1 MKRFL
6 KNSYFAIIIA
16 FIYAPIVAMVVLSF
30 NGGETTLGW
39 EGFSFRWYS
48 RMFSDSP
55 FLKSIFTSIFV
66 AVVSTIVSV
75 IIGTLAAIG
84 LSKTKRATR
93 NKWYSIANVPLINAD
108 VVTAVSLMIV
118 FLLSGLKFG
127 ILTLI
132 MAHISFNV
140 PYVLITVMPRLRKID
155 PSLIDASYDLGAK
168 NHQVMFKVIIP
179 ILKPAII
186 TASAI
191 AFAMSFDDFIISY
204 FTGGDQTNISTF
216 IYTAKKIK
224 PFVFAFGTGL
234 VAIIAICIITWNAIV
249 IYKQYKTETKQKI
262 QNNTYKLKELSKL
275 NKELEN
281 LKDILNNKTIIK
293 TSFRLSLWFKYFIL
307 KFRLFIFKAN
317 NYDKKISKLQWKQ
330 YKLKSKIGKEKRYEV
345 RLKKANK
352 KLNQLNKQLS
362 KTTDVKKAAK
372 LTLQIQNLEE
382 KIEFLE
388 DKIEVIKEREKTASL
403 KIKKIKAKIRT
414 LKKELKQEKDPS
426 KKLVEWYKNK
436 INYLEEWIIEL
447 EEGKDH
453 YKLRMVVEKLRDF
466 QDVRKNKI
474 NELTDK
480 IDEVLTRIYKKVL
493 ITNQIDLKIQMC
505 DDQEQIQHLEEE
517 KQKLISN
524 FETKY
529 QNKIDKKQIQLNKL
543 TEHVINLQ
551 KKLLIKNQS
560 KYHAQSFIARTWKT
574 FSVVILTAGAFSG
587 LTTAYVLNNTYD
599 LIVANWGEY
608 IDEELIEK
616 FEKENNKKISYQ
628 TYDSN
633 ENLYNKIQTVGYDVM
648 VPSDY
653 MIQRLANEGRIQKL
667 DYSKLN
673 VWGTFKDRS
682 GTEITFNKP
691 EDGTEENKDENLT
704 LMSTEE
710 NTDQENNSNSES
722 SEEKKEPK
730 QIQTPLLETMVK
742 SEVRLI
748 ERELEENK
756 DDKEQD
762 SEAEYLNTDSIIDY
776 AVPYL
781 WGDMSI
787 IVNPTQENK
796 QFLKK
801 QGVEFI
807 DGTNETEIKNSTL
820 SWEILWEAAK
830 AGKNVVLNNDPK
842 NIFMIGAQRVGQ
854 IVNIESKEVV
864 DEAAK
869 YVEDLVRNPNVSLN
883 GDDLIDKAT
892 IGNFDFAFMYNGDAA
907 TANTLRDEE
916 GDPIGGTKGYIF
928 GRPNKK
934 HEVEVDGKTEIRYET
949 TNIYSDSMV
958 ISTECRDLELAYK
971 FINFIYEN
979 ALAVSEYVG
988 QASPLVSV
996 DEEIT
1001 NSEGEDKGFY
1011 WESKNLYLPI
1021 TSQEDKFKL
1030 NGNEKLAYTYNGKV
1044 DNYLVNKFTKIVA
1057 GKR

>member
-16 FIYAPIVAMVVLSF
+16 FIYAPIAAMVVLSF

-66 AVVSTIVSV
+66 AVISTIVSV

-93 NKWYSIANVPLINAD
+93 NKWYSIANIPLINAD

-127 ILTLI
+127 IITLI

-293 TSFRLSLWFKYFIL
+293 TSFRLSLWFKYFSL
-307 KFRLFIFKAN
+307 KFKLFIFKTN
-317 NYDKKISKLQWKQ
+317 NYDKKISKLEWKQ
-330 YKLKSKIGKEKRYEV
+330 YKLKSKIGKEKRYES

-352 KLNQLNKQLS
+352 KLSQLDIQLI

-466 QDVRKNKI
+466 QDVRKNII

-480 IDEVLTRIYKKVL
+480 IDEVLSQIYTKVL
-493 ITNQIDLKIQMC
+493 ITDQIDEKIQNC
-505 DDQEQIQHLEEE
+505 DDQDQIQQLEEE

-529 QNKIDKKQIQLNKL
+529 QIKIDKKQKEFNKL
-543 TEHVINLQ
+543 SEHVINLQ

-560 KYHAQSFIARTWKT
+560 KYHAKSFVTRTWKT
-574 FSVVILTAGAFSG
+574 FSVVIITAGAFSG
-587 LTTAYVLNNTYD
+587 LTTAYVLNNRYD

-608 IDEELIEK
+608 IDTKLIKKFEEL
-616 FEKENNKKISYQ
+616 NNVKISYQ

-653 MIQRLANEGRIQKL
+653 MIQRLANENRIQKL
-667 DYSKLN
+667 DYSKIN
-673 VWGTFKDRS
+673 VRATFK
-682 GTEITFNKP
+682 GT
-691 EDGTEENKDENLT
+691 DGKEFSINKD
-704 LMSTEE
+704 
-710 NTDQENNSNSES
+710 
-722 SEEKKEPK
+722 K
-730 QIQTPLLETMVK
+730 QKDKYFEIQTPLLETMVK
-742 SEVRLI
+742 SQVKVI
-748 ERELEENK
+748 EQKINESENNNKLDLEGK
-756 DDKEQD
+756 
-762 SEAEYLNTDSIIDY
+762 YLDTGSIIDY
-776 AVPYL
+776 AAPYL

-787 IVNPTQENK
+787 VVNPTLENI
-796 QFLKK
+796 QFLEK
-801 QGVEFI
+801 QKVEFI
-807 DGTNETEIKNSTL
+807 EGSETEIKNSTL
-820 SWEILWEAAK
+820 SWDILLKAAE

-842 NIFMIGAQRVGQ
+842 NIFMIGAQLAGQ
-854 IVNIESKEVV
+854 TVNIESKELV
-864 DEAAK
+864 DKAAEHILK
-869 YVEDLVRNPNVSLN
+869 LVRNPNVSLN

-892 IGNFDFAFMYNGDAA
+892 DGKFDFAFMYNGDAA

-934 HEVEVDGKTEIRYET
+934 HEIKVGDKTEIRYET

-958 ISTECRDLELAYK
+958 ISKDCKNLELSYK

-979 ALAVSEYVG
+979 AFAVSEYVG

-1001 NSEGEDKGFY
+1001 SDKKDEEGFY

-1021 TSQEDKFKL
+1021 TSQGDKFKL

-1044 DNYLVNKFTKIVA
+1044 DNYLVNRFTKIVA

>member
-66 AVVSTIVSV
+66 AVISTIVSV

-127 ILTLI
+127 IITLI

-155 PSLIDASYDLGAK
+155 PNLIDASYDLGAK

-293 TSFRLSLWFKYFIL
+293 TSFRLSLWFKYFSL
-307 KFRLFIFKAN
+307 KFKLFIFKTN
-317 NYDKKISKLQWKQ
+317 NYDKKISKLEWKQ
-330 YKLKSKIGKEKRYEV
+330 YKLKSKIGKEKRYES

-352 KLNQLNKQLS
+352 KLSQLDIQLI

-466 QDVRKNKI
+466 QDVRKNII

-480 IDEVLTRIYKKVL
+480 IDEVLSQIYTKVL
-493 ITNQIDLKIQMC
+493 ITDQIDEKIQNC
-505 DDQEQIQHLEEE
+505 DDQDQIQQLEEE

-529 QNKIDKKQIQLNKL
+529 QIKIDKKQKEFNKL
-543 TEHVINLQ
+543 SEHVINLQ

-560 KYHAQSFIARTWKT
+560 KYHAKSFVTRTWKT
-574 FSVVILTAGAFSG
+574 FSVAIITAGAFSG
-587 LTTAYVLNNTYD
+587 LTTAYVLNNRYD

-608 IDEELIEK
+608 IDTKLIKE
-616 FEKENNKKISYQ
+616 FEKVNNVKISYQ

-653 MIQRLANEGRIQKL
+653 MIQRLANENRIQKL
-667 DYSKLN
+667 DYSKIN
-673 VWGTFKDRS
+673 VRATFK
-682 GTEITFNKP
+682 GT
-691 EDGTEENKDENLT
+691 DGKKFSINKD
-704 LMSTEE
+704 
-710 NTDQENNSNSES
+710 
-722 SEEKKEPK
+722 K
-730 QIQTPLLETMVK
+730 QKDKYFEIQTPLLETMVK
-742 SEVRLI
+742 SQVKVI
-748 ERELEENK
+748 EQKINESENNNKLDLEGK
-756 DDKEQD
+756 
-762 SEAEYLNTDSIIDY
+762 YLDTGSIIDY
-776 AVPYL
+776 ATPYL
-781 WGDMSI
+781 WGDMLI
-787 IVNPTQENK
+787 VVNPTPENI

-801 QGVEFI
+801 QKVEFI
-807 DGTNETEIKNSTL
+807 EESETEIKNSTL
-820 SWEILWEAAK
+820 SWDILLKADE

-842 NIFMIGAQRVGQ
+842 NIFMIGAQLAGQ
-854 IVNIESKEVV
+854 IVNIESKELV
-864 DEAAK
+864 DKAAEHVLK
-869 YVEDLVRNPNVSLN
+869 LVRNPNVSLN

-892 IGNFDFAFMYNGDAA
+892 DGKFDFAFMYNGDAA

-928 GRPNKK
+928 GRPNKE
-934 HEVEVDGKTEIRYET
+934 HEIKVGDKTEIRYET

-958 ISTECRDLELAYK
+958 ISKDCKNLELSYK

-988 QASPLVSV
+988 QASPLVNV

-1001 NSEGEDKGFY
+1001 SDKKDEKGFY

-1021 TSQEDKFKL
+1021 TSQGDKFEL
-1030 NGNEKLAYTYNGKV
+1030 NGNEKLVYTYNGKV
-1044 DNYLVNKFTKIVA
+1044 DNYLVNRFTKIVA